1 MHTEARDRT
10 AGTQTNQEFREM
22 CMQRHYTLLALL
34 TAFITVIVIFS
45 GYMNFKS
52 SGLPFAINQVDAH
65 TAVIAPIAGLP
76 LPAGIQAGDK
86 IDLTA
91 LPEAS
96 RIAVGI
102 NTLSSFLAGNLPLGH
117 SYDFV
122 IERPQGSVTLPI
134 TTVDLSAGEG
144 IPFLQWIGLFNIVL
158 IAAIA
163 LLTLWRGRDRAAAGM
178 AFWTIAL
185 TISGADVFPLDGMA
199 GLIGLTLTNV
209 FYLVARVGFYFM
221 ADAIARPILA
231 PRVRALYL
239 TVFILLLGAGASVF
253 AVGGPIVY
261 VATGWAGWMMPQYGL
276 LWTASYL
283 VPVILLFAPYR
294 HAKAAQRLRL
304 RWMLWSSVAWLGGI
318 FISNTPLLG
327 LHLSLLLSDFGNLL
341 AMAGFLYAVL
351 RHRVV
356 DVSVVL
362 DRTLVYGSMTALVV
376 GVLAAVNSLVQHA
389 ALGTSA
395 SLLLQVA
402 VPLSL
407 GIVLNR
413 VRTYLDRNVERV
425 FFRSKYLAEQALRD
439 FARRCGHIEDVQNL
453 LSSAVMEI
461 RKQMRSPAVAMYEF
475 TGKGYTCL
483 QQAGTAGYPE
493 QIRMDDPA
501 MVAVRADL
509 KAVELTTLDSS
520 LGKDSCVFP
529 IIVLGRLRGVLVCT
543 NRPGE
548 RFATDE
554 KALLAEV
561 VRDVGAAWRIL
572 RARDN
577 EEYVWEMAQ
586 GALNLEAARQRAKAL
601 AAVWSGAPASA

>member
-1 MHTEARDRT
+1 MHTEARDRA
-10 AGTQTNQEFREM
+10 AGTQTDQEFREM

-34 TAFITVIVIFS
+34 TAFIVVTVGF
-45 GYMNFKS
+45 GCYANFRS
-52 SGLPFAINQVDAH
+52 YGLPVAVNMTDAH
-65 TAVIAPIAGLP
+65 IAVIAPIAGIP

-102 NTLSSFLAGNLPLGH
+102 IAGSPFLGGVLPSGH
-117 SYDFV
+117 NYDLV
-122 IERPQGSVTLPI
+122 IERGDAEVTVPVTAI
-134 TTVDLSAGEG
+134 DLSDATGLLSTQCINCLYLVLTAG
-144 IPFLQWIGLFNIVL
+144 LSLL
-158 IAAIA
+158 II
-163 LLTLWRGRDRAAAGM
+163 WRGRDRAAAGM
-178 AFWTIAL
+178 AGWTIAL
-185 TISGADVFPLDGMA
+185 VVFSSIIFPLDGLTGLAMA
-199 GLIGLTLTNV
+199 VANNFGFLL
-209 FYLVARVGFYFM
+209 ARVGFYIM
-221 ADAIARPILA
+221 ADAIARPILG
-231 PRVRALYL
+231 RRARMLFL
-239 TVFILLLGAGASVF
+239 GVFILILVAGAALV
-253 AVGGPIVY
+253 AGAPLLY
-261 VATGWAGWMMPQYGL
+261 VMTGWAGGLLPQIGV

-283 VPVILLFAPYR
+283 VPVMLLFSSYR

-304 RWMLWSSVAWLGGI
+304 RWMLWSSIVWVASI
-318 FISNTPLLG
+318 FFSNTPILG
-327 LHLSLLLSDFGNLL
+327 LQLSLLVNDITSLV
-341 AMAGFLYAVL
+341 AVMGFLYAVL

-413 VRTYLDRNVERV
+413 VRAYLDRNVERV
-425 FFRSKYLAEQALRD
+425 FFRSKYLAEQALRN

-453 LSSAVMEI
+453 LSSAVAEI
-461 RKQMRSPAVAMYEF
+461 RKHTRSPAVAMYEF
-475 TGKGYTCL
+475 TGKGYSCL
-483 QQAGTAGYPE
+483 QQAGSVAYPE

-509 KAVELTTLDSS
+509 KEVELTYLDSS
-520 LGKDSCVFP
+520 LGKESCVFP

-554 KALLAEV
+554 KTLLAEV

-586 GALNLEAARQRAKAL
+586 GALNLESARERAKAL
-601 AAVWSGAPASA
+601 AAAWSGAVAV